1 MTISDGLWCAPGVFF
16 AQVQDDIV
24 VLDLNADQ
32 YHCLIDAA
40 ASIETADSGA
50 LRARDD
56 ATALEL
62 ISAGLA
68 TSAPQDARRPHPP
81 SARVELDHPAG
92 APSPAEI
99 LQAGAILFAAGLACR
114 GKSILAL
121 IGPDA
126 RRAAGPDET
135 AAAEAGRIVA
145 AARAALPWIPLEGEC
160 LQRSY
165 QFRRL
170 LRRHGVLVD
179 WVFGVRT
186 WPFGAHCW
194 LQIGDRV
201 VADRLERVRR
211 YTPIMSAR

>member
-1 MTISDGLWCAPGVFF
+1 MTIAERLWSAPGVFF

-40 ASIETADSGA
+40 ASIETADSSA
-50 LRARDD
+50 LRARDE

-62 ISAGLA
+62 INAGLA
-68 TSAPQDARRPHPP
+68 TLTPQVAPRPLPP
-81 SARVELDHPAG
+81 PARVELDNPAG
-92 APSPAEI
+92 PPSPAEI
-99 LQAGAILFAAGLACR
+99 LQAGAALFAASLACR
-114 GKSILAL
+114 GKSILDL
-121 IGPDA
+121 IASDA
-126 RRAAGPDET
+126 WRARPDENT
-135 AAAEAGRIVA
+135 AAEAGRIVA

-165 QFRRL
+165 QLRRL
-170 LRRHGVLVD
+170 LRRHGVHVD

-211 YTPIMSAR
+211 YTPIMSAP

>member
-1 MTISDGLWCAPGVFF
+1 MTINDPIWCAPGVFF

-50 LRARDD
+50 LRARDE

-68 TSAPQDARRPHPP
+68 TSTPQDARRPHPP
-81 SARVELDHPAG
+81 SARVELDNPTG

-99 LQAGAILFAAGLACR
+99 LQAGAALFAAGLACR
-114 GKSILAL
+114 GKSILDL
-121 IGPDA
+121 IAADV
-126 RRAAGPDET
+126 RRAARPDEA

-160 LQRSY
+160 LQKSY
-165 QFRRL
+165 QLRRL
-170 LRRHGVLVD
+170 LRRHGVPVD

-211 YTPIMSAR
+211 YTPIMSAP

>member
-40 ASIETADSGA
+40 ASIETTDSGT
-50 LRARDD
+50 LRARDE

-62 ISAGLA
+62 INAGLA
-68 TSAPQDARRPHPP
+68 TSTPQVAPRPLPP
-81 SARVELDHPAG
+81 PARVELDNPAG
-92 APSPAEI
+92 APAPAEV

-114 GKSILAL
+114 GKSILDL
-121 IGPDA
+121 IAPDA
-126 RRAAGPDET
+126 RRAARPDET
-135 AAAEAGRIVA
+135 AAAGRIVA

-165 QFRRL
+165 QLRRL
-170 LRRHGVLVD
+170 LRRHGILVD

-201 VADRLERVRR
+201 VVDRLERVRR
-211 YTPIMSAR
+211 YTPIMSAP

>member
-1 MTISDGLWCAPGVFF
+1 MTIAERLWCAHGVFF

-50 LRARDD
+50 LRARDE

-62 ISAGLA
+62 INAGLA
-68 TSAPQDARRPHPP
+68 TSTPQVAPRPLPP
-81 SARVELDHPAG
+81 PARVELDNPAG

-99 LQAGAILFAAGLACR
+99 VQAGATLFAAGIACR
-114 GKSILAL
+114 GKSILDL
-121 IGPDA
+121 IAPDA
-126 RRAAGPDET
+126 RRAARPDEI

-165 QFRRL
+165 QFRQL
-170 LRRHGVLVD
+170 LRRHGVHVD

-201 VADRLERVRR
+201 IADRLERVRR
-211 YTPIMSAR
+211 YTPIMSAA